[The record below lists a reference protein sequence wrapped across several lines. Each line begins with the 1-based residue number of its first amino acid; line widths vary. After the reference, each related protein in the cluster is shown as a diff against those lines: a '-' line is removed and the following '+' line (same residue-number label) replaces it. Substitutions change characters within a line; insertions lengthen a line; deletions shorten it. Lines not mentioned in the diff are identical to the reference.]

1 MTASTSLPNLVLILA
16 DDLGWNMTG
25 HTGNPH
31 VSTPFLDAHV
41 PSQAL
46 TLERH
51 YAYTW
56 CGPSR
61 ASLLTGRVP
70 PRAGVST
77 HSGEM
82 STFFGPPTEMTL
94 LPRRLRA
101 AGYSTAFAGKWDAG
115 MLYRELVPCSAT
127 RGFDVCLGYF
137 PGGVDHWTMGVVVP
151 DE

>member
-1 MTASTSLPNLVLILA
+1 MVFILAMASSASSLPNLVFILA

-25 HTGNPH
+25 HMGNPH

-41 PSQAL
+41 PMQAL

-70 PRAGVST
+70 PRAAVSVN
-77 HSGEM
+77 SGEA
-82 STFFGPPTEMTL
+82 SLFFGPATEMTT
-94 LPRRLRA
+94 LPA
-101 AGYSTAFAGKWDAG
+101 HVENEAHIGPAS
-115 MLYRELVPCSAT
+115 
-127 RGFDVCLGYF
+127 LG
-137 PGGVDHWTMGVVVP
+137 P
-151 DE
+151 EQL